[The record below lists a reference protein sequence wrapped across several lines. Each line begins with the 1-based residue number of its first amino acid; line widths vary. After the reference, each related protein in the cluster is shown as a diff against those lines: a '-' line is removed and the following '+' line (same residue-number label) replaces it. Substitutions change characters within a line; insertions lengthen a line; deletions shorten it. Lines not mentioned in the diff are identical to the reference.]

1 MLIFFH
7 FPDISKLYFSI
18 KRNDYH
24 IFSLCFDFQKSV
36 FYPKSYT
43 NKALLNFEP
52 KDQEKI
58 RREKKINN

>member
-7 FPDISKLYFSI
+7 FPDIYQVYFPIKEMIIIFFSI
-18 KRNDYH
+18 
-24 IFSLCFDFQKSV
+24 CFANQKSV
-36 FYPKSYT
+36 FHSKSYT